1 MTQKEFIGK
10 LACKLQLDESK
21 ISEVL
26 GAISNI
32 LADQIL
38 NNNEIK
44 IEDFGIFNTHKYN
57 EYILVDSNTGE
68 RFLMPPE
75 VVVSF
80 EPFVDESL
88 ESNSQLV
95 DISFEVDDLLKSK
108 INSAFHNFE
117 PTLINEGVEF
127 LGIEVITTEED
138 VIEIEDRETVVSESE
153 KEIESKDSDFQ
164 VSLDA
169 YAQSDLLTELKIDS
183 ERHPT
188 PVLRPDKCSRPK
200 SRPRE
205 GSRILFPV
213 LGGVVIVMATLF
225 FFNGLA
231 NRKNDDNSKR
241 IKN

>member
-88 ESNSQLV
+88 ELNSQLV

-117 PTLINEGVEF
+117 PTLINEGVE
-127 LGIEVITTEED
+127 
-138 VIEIEDRETVVSESE
+138 DRKSVV
-153 KEIESKDSDFQ
+153 
-164 VSLDA
+164 
-169 YAQSDLLTELKIDS
+169 
-183 ERHPT
+183 
-188 PVLRPDKCSRPK
+188 
-200 SRPRE
+200 
-205 GSRILFPV
+205 
-213 LGGVVIVMATLF
+213 
-225 FFNGLA
+225 
-231 NRKNDDNSKR
+231 
-241 IKN
+241 